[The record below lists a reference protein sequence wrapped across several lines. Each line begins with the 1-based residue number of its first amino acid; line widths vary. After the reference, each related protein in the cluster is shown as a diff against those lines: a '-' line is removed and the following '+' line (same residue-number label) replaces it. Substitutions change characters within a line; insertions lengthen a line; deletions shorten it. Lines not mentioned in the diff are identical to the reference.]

1 MELKKGWN
9 MKVTVV
15 PLVVGALGIPA
26 EALEKRL
33 KAIGIKTK
41 VTELQKTVLIHTKNP
56 LNNSWDVRSLVDT
69 IPQTRNISVGRN
81 QRANIQ

>member
-26 EALEKRL
+26 EALGKRL

-41 VTELQKTVLIHTKNP
+41 VTELQKTVLIHTRRI
-56 LNNSWDVRSLVDT
+56 L
-69 IPQTRNISVGRN
+69 
-81 QRANIQ
+81 